1 MGKQLSAPEL
11 DIGRH
16 DPIWGLERRSSPRTA
31 GAFERYMQTIY
42 NSPLYCVVEFTDFGT
57 EGQHPAGGF
66 EIMDKALRREIFLG
80 GRDAE
85 QFRASVRQLIAAEP
99 SAEDLDDFLAAYTGV
114 MTTPV
119 ALH

>member
-1 MGKQLSAPEL
+1 
-11 DIGRH
+11 
-16 DPIWGLERRSSPRTA
+16 
-31 GAFERYMQTIY
+31 MQTIY
-42 NSPLYCVVEFTDFGT
+42 NSPLFCVVEFSDFGA

-66 EIMDKALRREIFLG
+66 EIMDKTLRREIFLG

-85 QFRASVRQLIAAEP
+85 QFRTNVQRLIAAEP
-99 SAEDLDDFLAAYTGV
+99 SVEDLDDFLAAYAGA

>member
-1 MGKQLSAPEL
+1 
-11 DIGRH
+11 
-16 DPIWGLERRSSPRTA
+16 
-31 GAFERYMQTIY
+31 MQTIY
-42 NSPLYCVVEFTDFGT
+42 NSPLFCVVEFSDFGT

-66 EIMDKALRREIFLG
+66 EIMDKTLRREIFLG

-85 QFRASVRQLIAAEP
+85 LFRTSVQQLIATEP
-99 SAEDLDDFLAAYTGV
+99 AGEDLDDFLAAYAGV

>member
-1 MGKQLSAPEL
+1 
-11 DIGRH
+11 
-16 DPIWGLERRSSPRTA
+16 
-31 GAFERYMQTIY
+31 MQTIY
-42 NSPLYCVVEFTDFGT
+42 NSPLFCVVEFHDIGG

-66 EIMDKALRREIFLG
+66 EIMDKTLRREIFLG

-85 QFRASVRQLIAAEP
+85 QFRSSVGALIASDP
-99 SAEDLDDFLAAYTGV
+99 SAEELDDFLAAYAGV

>member
-1 MGKQLSAPEL
+1 
-11 DIGRH
+11 
-16 DPIWGLERRSSPRTA
+16 
-31 GAFERYMQTIY
+31 MQTIY
-42 NSPLYCVVEFTDFGT
+42 NSPLFCVVEFTGFGT

-66 EIMDKALRREIFLG
+66 EIMDKTLRREIFLG

-85 QFRASVRQLIAAEP
+85 NFRSNVQKLIAAEP
-99 SAEDLDDFLAAYTGV
+99 DAEDLDEFLAAYTGV

>member
-1 MGKQLSAPEL
+1 
-11 DIGRH
+11 
-16 DPIWGLERRSSPRTA
+16 
-31 GAFERYMQTIY
+31 MQTIY
-42 NSPLYCVVEFTDFGT
+42 NSPLFCVVEFTGFGV

-66 EIMDKALRREIFLG
+66 EIMDKTLRREIFLG

-85 QFRASVRQLIAAEP
+85 QFRSSVQELIASER
-99 SAEDLDDFLAAYTGV
+99 SAEDLDDFLAAYAGV

>member
-1 MGKQLSAPEL
+1 
-11 DIGRH
+11 
-16 DPIWGLERRSSPRTA
+16 
-31 GAFERYMQTIY
+31 MQTIY
-42 NSPLYCVVEFTDFGT
+42 NSPLYCVVEFTGFGA

-66 EIMDKALRREIFLG
+66 EIMDKTLRREIFLG

-85 QFRASVRQLIAAEP
+85 RFRADVQRLISGEP
-99 SAEDLDDFLAAYTGV
+99 STEDLDEFLAAYTGV

>member
-1 MGKQLSAPEL
+1 
-11 DIGRH
+11 
-16 DPIWGLERRSSPRTA
+16 
-31 GAFERYMQTIY
+31 MQTIY
-42 NSPLYCVVEFTDFGT
+42 NSALYCVVEFNGFGA

-80 GRDAE
+80 GKDAE
-85 QFRASVRQLIAAEP
+85 QFRSSVQAFIASQP
-99 SAEDLDDFLAAYTGV
+99 SLEDLDEFLANYTGL